1 MWSHHKD
8 AHNTGE
14 LKMKTLYAV
23 IAFIALAI
31 AAYLI
36 GRAVAPIIYELIL
49 PEDYNPI
56 TWVG

>member
-1 MWSHHKD
+1 MPV
-8 AHNTGE
+8 E
-14 LKMKTLYAV
+14 EREMKTLYAV